1 MLALF
6 VKFGKVIKTIKE
18 RREGIQMALATVQAN
33 SLKIADIAEITE
45 GISYVEFT
53 SVIDEHSYARSA
65 DIYCTL
71 VIKGV
76 LNMDSTKKILG
87 DESKK
92 MLEWSLVASNS
103 ADCYKA
109 VEVSYTHNDV
119 TTKYKFSHAFPVSYK
134 EENADQEKRFTLVVR
149 QKKDRL
155 ADIVVE

>member
-1 MLALF
+1 
-6 VKFGKVIKTIKE
+6 
-18 RREGIQMALATVQAN
+18 MALTTVQAN

-45 GISYVEFT
+45 GITYVEFI
-53 SVIDEHSYARSA
+53 SEIDEHSYARSS

-71 VIKGV
+71 KIEGVI
-76 LNMDSTKKILG
+76 NMDSAKKILG

-92 MLEWSLVASNS
+92 MLEWSLVASNN

-119 TTKYKFSHAFPVSYK
+119 TTKYKFSHAFPVLYK
-134 EENADQEKRFTLVVR
+134 EENADQEKSFVLIVR

-155 ADIVVE
+155 ADITVE

>member
-1 MLALF
+1 
-6 VKFGKVIKTIKE
+6 
-18 RREGIQMALATVQAN
+18 MALTVQAN

-45 GISYVEFT
+45 GISNVEFT
-53 SVIDEHSYARSA
+53 SAIDERSYARSA

-71 VIKGV
+71 VIQGV
-76 LNMDSTKKILG
+76 INN
-87 DESKK
+87 ESKK

-134 EENADQEKRFTLVVR
+134 EENADQEKKFTLVVR

-155 ADIVVE
+155 ADITVE

>member
-1 MLALF
+1 
-6 VKFGKVIKTIKE
+6 
-18 RREGIQMALATVQAN
+18 MALTTVQAN

-53 SVIDEHSYARSA
+53 STIDEHSYARSS

-71 VIKGV
+71 MIQGVI
-76 LNMDSTKKILG
+76 NMDSTKKILG

-92 MLEWSLVASNS
+92 MLEWSLVASNH

-134 EENADQEKRFTLVVR
+134 EENADQEKRFTRVVR

>member
-1 MLALF
+1 
-6 VKFGKVIKTIKE
+6 
-18 RREGIQMALATVQAN
+18 MALTVQAN

-45 GISYVEFT
+45 GISNVEFT
-53 SVIDEHSYARSA
+53 SAIDERSYARSA

-71 VIKGV
+71 VIQGV
-76 LNMDSTKKILG
+76 INMDSEKKILG

-92 MLEWSLVASNS
+92 MLEWSLVASNH

>member
-1 MLALF
+1 
-6 VKFGKVIKTIKE
+6 
-18 RREGIQMALATVQAN
+18 MALTVQAN

-45 GISYVEFT
+45 GISNVEFT
-53 SVIDEHSYARSA
+53 SAIDERSYARSA

-71 VIKGV
+71 VIQGV
-76 LNMDSTKKILG
+76 INMDSEKKILG

-119 TTKYKFSHAFPVSYK
+119 TSHAFPVSYK
-134 EENADQEKRFTLVVR
+134 EENADQEKKFTLVVR

-155 ADIVVE
+155 ADITVE

>member
-1 MLALF
+1 
-6 VKFGKVIKTIKE
+6 
-18 RREGIQMALATVQAN
+18 MALATVQAN

-53 SVIDEHSYARSA
+53 SVIDERSYARSA

-71 VIKGV
+71 VIQGV

-134 EENADQEKRFTLVVR
+134 DVCSSDLWGPGEEIHSGSKTEKRQAGR
-149 QKKDRL
+149 HCCR
-155 ADIVVE
+155 IM

>member
-1 MLALF
+1 
-6 VKFGKVIKTIKE
+6 
-18 RREGIQMALATVQAN
+18 MALATVQAN

-45 GISYVEFT
+45 GISYVEFL
-53 SVIDEHSYARSA
+53 SEIDGRSYARSS

-71 VIKGV
+71 MIEGFI
-76 LNMDSTKKILG
+76 NQDASKKILG

-103 ADCYKA
+103 ADCYKT

-119 TTKYKFSHAFPVSYK
+119 TTKYKFTHAFPVSYK
-134 EENADQEKRFTLVVR
+134 EENGDQEKKFTLVVR

-155 ADIVVE
+155 ADITVE

>member
-1 MLALF
+1 
-6 VKFGKVIKTIKE
+6 
-18 RREGIQMALATVQAN
+18 MALATVQAN

-92 MLEWSLVASNS
+92 IATRQW
-103 ADCYKA
+103 
-109 VEVSYTHNDV
+109 
-119 TTKYKFSHAFPVSYK
+119 KFPIP
-134 EENADQEKRFTLVVR
+134 TMM
-149 QKKDRL
+149 
-155 ADIVVE
+155 

>member
-1 MLALF
+1 
-6 VKFGKVIKTIKE
+6 
-18 RREGIQMALATVQAN
+18 MALTTVQAN

-53 SVIDEHSYARSA
+53 STIDEHSYARSS

-71 VIKGV
+71 MIQGVI
-76 LNMDSTKKILG
+76 NMDST
-87 DESKK
+87 K
-92 MLEWSLVASNS
+92 MLEWSLVASNH

>member
-1 MLALF
+1 
-6 VKFGKVIKTIKE
+6 
-18 RREGIQMALATVQAN
+18 MALATVQAN

-53 SVIDEHSYARSA
+53 SEIDEHAYARSS

-71 VIKGV
+71 RIEGTI
-76 LNMDSTKKILG
+76 NMDSTKKMLG

-92 MLEWSLVASNS
+92 MLEWSLVASNN

-119 TTKYKFSHAFPVSYK
+119 TTKYKFSHAFPVAYQEK
-134 EENADQEKRFTLVVR
+134 NADQEKSFCLIIR

>member
-1 MLALF
+1 
-6 VKFGKVIKTIKE
+6 
-18 RREGIQMALATVQAN
+18 MALTTVQAN

-45 GISYVEFT
+45 GITHVEFT
-53 SVIDEHSYARSA
+53 SAIDGHSYARSS

-76 LNMDSTKKILG
+76 INMDSTKKILG

-92 MLEWSLVASNS
+92 MLEWSLVASNN

-109 VEVSYTHNDV
+109 IEVSYTHNDV
-119 TTKYKFSHAFPVSYK
+119 TTKYKFSHAFPVSYR
-134 EENADQEKRFTLVVR
+134 EENSDQEKSFELVVR

-155 ADIVVE
+155 ADITVE

>member
-1 MLALF
+1 MALF
-6 VKFGKVIKTIKE
+6 TI
-18 RREGIQMALATVQAN
+18 QAN

-53 SVIDEHSYARSA
+53 SEIDEHSYARSS

-71 VIKGV
+71 RVEGFI
-76 LNMDSTKKILG
+76 NQDAEKKILG

-92 MLEWSLVASNS
+92 MLDWSMVASNS

-119 TTKYKFSHAFPVSYK
+119 TTKYKFTHAFPIFYK
-134 EENADQEKRFTLVVR
+134 EENSDQEKKFVLIVR

-155 ADIVVE
+155 SDITVE

>member
-1 MLALF
+1 MALF
-6 VKFGKVIKTIKE
+6 
-18 RREGIQMALATVQAN
+18 TVQAN

-45 GISYVEFT
+45 GITLVDFT
-53 SVIDEHSYARSA
+53 SEIDARSYARSS
-65 DIYCTL
+65 DLYVTL
-71 VIKGV
+71 RIEGI
-76 LNMDSTKKILG
+76 LNMDAEKKILG

-119 TTKYKFSHAFPVSYK
+119 TTKYKFTHAFPVYYK
-134 EENADQEKRFTLVVR
+134 EENMDQEKKFTLVVR

-155 ADIVVE
+155 ADITVE